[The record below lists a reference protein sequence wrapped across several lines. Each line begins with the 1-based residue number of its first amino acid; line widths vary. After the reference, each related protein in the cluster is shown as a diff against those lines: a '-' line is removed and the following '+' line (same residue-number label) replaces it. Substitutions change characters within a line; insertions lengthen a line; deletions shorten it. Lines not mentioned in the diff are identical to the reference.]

1 MPTCRI
7 CQHTF
12 KSLKFQT
19 EHIDICTRCVGSLN
33 RSPVP
38 AKNAEAE
45 LAEMLARGM
54 QRNAERDLL
63 SDEEWKRRKAQRI
76 LADLDSAVADAL
88 HDWITYLLKK
98 PENSTRN
105 FKIMRAHRRGLLRM
119 DGSADYPGDW
129 IDVARRIRRRD
140 GYKCVTCGAADTI
153 LDVHHIIYL
162 SHHGTN
168 QQSNLVTLCRKCHE
182 AEHEREF
189 DWMEAKDPESASP
202 IRPPPDSCA
211 PVSPPAPSPVTPP
224 EPVTHKP
231 TWTQPV
237 TQHPSSIQRATPP
250 LDLACPRCSAQLT
263 AKLTTAVLESQK
275 VRCPSCT
282 LVFNASDGL
291 DVWVTRH
298 DSRKRASEEQW
309 VAARKELSQVQSI
322 VTPAPAPAPAPAP
335 FTSATTVPRP
345 SIKSQQQ
352 KRRTPVHLWKTDLL
366 VFAMSV
372 ALIIFIVIRRWFE
385 P

>member
-189 DWMEAKDPESASP
+189 DWMEATDPESASP
-202 IRPPPDSCA
+202 IRPPPGSCA

-250 LDLACPRCSAQLT
+250 LDLACPRCSTQLT
-263 AKLTTAVLESQK
+263 AKLTTAVLESQR

-291 DVWVTRH
+291 DFWVTRH

-309 VAARKELSQVQSI
+309 VAAREEPSQVQSI
-322 VTPAPAPAPAPAP
+322 VTPAPAPPP
-335 FTSATTVPRP
+335 TSTTAIPRESTKP
-345 SIKSQQQ
+345 QQQ
-352 KRRTPVHLWKTDLL
+352 KNRTPAHLWKTDLL
-366 VFAMSV
+366 VFAV
-372 ALIIFIVIRRWFE
+372 ILALVIFSGIRNWFG